1 MFLDKAPYIITI
13 ILAGLAWTVT
23 HLADRLLGTPLLTY
37 ESRILRNG
45 NDQTYYLVLKNIT
58 HDKTFKKVHL
68 ILAAGADGVITE
80 GTVIPIQPA
89 WEGDTPPIVAGRT
102 FDYTFPEIQPG
113 SQFEVPVT
121 FRGSGEL
128 TPRISAEGIVDVRQP
143 SWETFVV
150 EYEILILI
158 AIIAI
163 GVLIFLICAV
173 VAGRRSTGETYDT

>member
-45 NDQTYYLVLKNIT
+45 NDQTS
-58 HDKTFKKVHL
+58 
-68 ILAAGADGVITE
+68 DGVIIE